1 MQIFSIFLSTAHKI
15 SNAAASIPIKFMI
28 LVKRIVKVVRVK
40 CSLLHGL
47 ALVGTNLVSIRLY
60 LRGRMKR
67 QKRGKL

>member
-1 MQIFSIFLSTAHKI
+1 MQIFSIFQSTAHKI
-15 SNAAASIPIKFMI
+15 SNAVVSIPIKFMI
-28 LVKRIVKVVRVK
+28 LVKRIVKIVRVK